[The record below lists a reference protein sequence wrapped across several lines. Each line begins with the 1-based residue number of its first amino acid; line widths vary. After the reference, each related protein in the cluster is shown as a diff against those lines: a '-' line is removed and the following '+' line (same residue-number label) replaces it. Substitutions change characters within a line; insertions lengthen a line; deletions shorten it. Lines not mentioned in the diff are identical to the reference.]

1 MSAASWWTTDW
12 EARGPVSASV
22 PPIRMGGPEG
32 AALAAAL
39 PRMRDRTP
47 LTSETATVRR
57 SLMSFLLVCRPSPPG
72 FQPGEILH
80 RLVDGDHVGVLG
92 LEGEQALLVRRFG
105 AVPHRLADHHGP
117 EPALNGIHRG
127 GPDAPAGGAPGDDER
142 IHAPRVEP
150 GDEVGAEEGR

>member
-1 MSAASWWTTDW
+1 MSATSLWTTDW
-12 EARGPVSASV
+12 EARGPGSASG
-22 PPIRMGGPEG
+22 PPIRMGG
-32 AALAAAL
+32 
-39 PRMRDRTP
+39 
-47 LTSETATVRR
+47 
-57 SLMSFLLVCRPSPPG
+57 PPG

-92 LEGEQALLVRRFG
+92 LEVEQALLVRRFG

-150 GDEVGAEEGR
+150 GDEVGAEEGRGVLLEDDRLLGAPAPPRG